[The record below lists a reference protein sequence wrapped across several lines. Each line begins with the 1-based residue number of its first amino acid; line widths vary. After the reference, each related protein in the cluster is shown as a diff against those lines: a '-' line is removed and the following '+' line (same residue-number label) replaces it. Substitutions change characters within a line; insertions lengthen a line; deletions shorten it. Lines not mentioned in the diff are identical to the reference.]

1 MNINEM
7 HFEVKFRANKLDT
20 QVLRD
25 LPPAHIDRA
34 INAATVDYVEG
45 FYSGKMS
52 TAYDLG
58 FEVTQQRTDMLST
71 LVVKNPEQPDLAPV
85 NFDSTLNV
93 YEFPFS
99 SLVYPY
105 AHHLRTYLYTDCGG
119 ISLTNAQIVQHDD
132 LNVIL
137 VDPLRKPSLKWRRCV
152 ASIGKTNGN
161 IGDSSLY
168 VYTDGQFAVN
178 SVRIEYIKKPVIVYF
193 GGYNSLDGLYTTG
206 DPQVNSDLPE
216 QYHSLLV
223 DMTVQNLYRTLL
235 VPQGVAI
242 NQKQ

>member
-1 MNINEM
+1 
-7 HFEVKFRANKLDT
+7 
-20 QVLRD
+20 
-25 LPPAHIDRA
+25 
-34 INAATVDYVEG
+34 
-45 FYSGKMS
+45 
-52 TAYDLG
+52 
-58 FEVTQQRTDMLST
+58 
-71 LVVKNPEQPDLAPV
+71 
-85 NFDSTLNV
+85 
-93 YEFPFS
+93 
-99 SLVYPY
+99 
-105 AHHLRTYLYTDCGG
+105 
-119 ISLTNAQIVQHDD
+119 
-132 LNVIL
+132 L